1 MATAPAADQRR
12 LLDVQALDTRLDQLA
27 HKRRS
32 LPELARLLELDAQV
46 ADLYTALVTSRTAVD
61 DLRRELTK
69 AEADVEQVRVRAA
82 RDQGKLDSGQG
93 SPKDLQALQS
103 ELVALGRR
111 QGDLEEVELE
121 VMERLEAHEGALT
134 EVTTAHEAL
143 VGQKSV
149 VEADRDAA
157 FREIDAEA
165 EKVGAERAAAV
176 AGLDAGLVTLYQKL
190 RTQLG
195 GVGAA
200 ALRGRR
206 CEGCRLELN
215 PLDLDAIRGKAED
228 QVVRCEECGRIL
240 VRLPEPAQG

>member
-46 ADLYTALVTSRTAVD
+46 ADLYTALVTSRTAAD

-82 RDQGKLDSGQG
+82 RDQAKLDSGQG

-121 VMERLEAHEGALT
+121 IMERLEAHESALA
-134 EVTTAHEAL
+134 EVTAAHQAL
-143 VGQKSV
+143 LEQKETIEV
-149 VEADRDAA
+149 ARDAA
-157 FREIDAEA
+157 FREIDAEV
-165 EKVGAERAAAV
+165 EKVRVERAAA
-176 AGLDAGLVTLYQKL
+176 AEGLDAGLVTLYQKL
-190 RTQLG
+190 RTQLS

-215 PLDLDAIRGKAED
+215 PLDLDGIRGKAED
-228 QVVRCEECGRIL
+228 HVVRCEECGRIL